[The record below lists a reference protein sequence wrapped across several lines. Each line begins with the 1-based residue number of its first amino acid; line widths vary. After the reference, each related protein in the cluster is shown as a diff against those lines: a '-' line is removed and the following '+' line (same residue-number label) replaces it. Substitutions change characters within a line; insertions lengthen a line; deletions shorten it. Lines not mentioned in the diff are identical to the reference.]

1 MKQLETFD
9 PLCRDLPEEGWLD
22 KKYLEM
28 MAAIENKIDI
38 KDLPDYSELRKLSG
52 CRETISIAE
61 IGGGH
66 RLILRNWEI
75 LVPKSLRKQII
86 RNLHIIHG
94 SDRLMMLNSK
104 RRIFWPKIKKDLR
117 TFYES
122 CPECLEYKQSKAQAK
137 TEISY
142 EYCLRILN
150 LWCKYTQISVNMG
163 ARIIW

>member
-1 MKQLETFD
+1 
-9 PLCRDLPEEGWLD
+9 
-22 KKYLEM
+22 M

-150 LWCKYTQISVNMG
+150 L
-163 ARIIW
+163 